1 MEPLYVCV
9 EEENKIIPSTFSMT
23 DWKIGD
29 VYRMRVV
36 HVNSPTD
43 FWIVKS
49 PELFEKF
56 HNNLYDFYTK
66 YGRTHRL
73 IALSTLNRYW
83 IVYVDGWYCRAILTT
98 NPSLVDYLKWQQVF
112 LVDFGRYTYV
122 RTTDFFWFTDELH
135 NVPQFSIRAT
145 LTEPS
150 RYQSPVPPAITAN
163 FKDMFKKKILLVKLT
178 GVDNCRGIIHLDLFK
193 SRIEKIALE

>member
-9 EEENKIIPSTFSMT
+9 EEEKKIIPSTFSMT

-56 HNNLYDFYTK
+56 HNNLHDFYTK
-66 YGRTHRL
+66 YGH
-73 IALSTLNRYW
+73 
-83 IVYVDGWYCRAILTT
+83 GWYCRAILTT
-98 NPSLVDYLKWQQVF
+98 NPFLVDYLKWQQVF

-122 RTTDFFWFTDELH
+122 RTNDFFWFTDELH